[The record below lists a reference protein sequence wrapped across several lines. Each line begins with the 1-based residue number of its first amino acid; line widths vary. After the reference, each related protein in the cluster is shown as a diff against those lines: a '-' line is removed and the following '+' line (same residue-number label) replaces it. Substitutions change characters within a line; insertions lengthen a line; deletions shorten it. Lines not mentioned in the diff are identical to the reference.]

1 MISDTKDK
9 SNIIFFDGVCNLCN
23 FWVKY
28 VVRNDPGGVFYFS
41 SLQSEFAANFLRQN
55 NINSDFETIIL
66 FTEGRFLKESDAV
79 VSILYKIG
87 GFNRFLSRMI
97 KPLPI
102 KIRNALYK
110 FISRNRYRLFGKQ
123 DDYMIP
129 GESIQKRFL

>member
-1 MISDTKDK
+1 MIGDAKDK

-28 VVRNDPGGVFYFS
+28 VVRNDPDGVFYFS
-41 SLQSEFAANFLRQN
+41 SLQSEFAANFLTQN

-79 VSILYKIG
+79 VSILFKIG

-110 FISRNRYRLFGKQ
+110 LISRNRYRLFGKQ
-123 DDYMIP
+123 DDCVIP
-129 GESIQKRFL
+129 EEPIQKRFL

>member
-1 MISDTKDK
+1 MKSDAKDK

-28 VVRNDPGGVFYFS
+28 VVRNDPDGVFYFS
-41 SLQSEFAANFLRQN
+41 SLQSEFAGNFLRQN

-110 FISRNRYRLFGKQ
+110 FISRNRY
-123 DDYMIP
+123 
-129 GESIQKRFL
+129 

>member
-1 MISDTKDK
+1 MIGDAKDK

-28 VVRNDPGGVFYFS
+28 VVRNDPDGVFYFS
-41 SLQSEFAANFLRQN
+41 SLQSEFAANFLTQN

-79 VSILYKIG
+79 VSILFKIG

-110 FISRNRYRLFGKQ
+110 LISRNRYRLFGKQ
-123 DDYMIP
+123 DDCVILEEP
-129 GESIQKRFL
+129 IQKRFL

>member
-1 MISDTKDK
+1 MKSDAKDK

-28 VVRNDPGGVFYFS
+28 VFRNDPDGVFYFS
-41 SLQSEFAANFLRQN
+41 SLQSEFAANFLTQN

-79 VSILYKIG
+79 VSILFKIG
-87 GFNRFLSRMI
+87 GFKRFLSRII

-102 KIRNALYK
+102 KFRDCLYK
-110 FISRNRYRLFGKQ
+110 FVSRNRYRLFGKKE
-123 DDYMIP
+123 YCVIP
-129 GESIQKRFL
+129 DRNVKKRFL

>member
-28 VVRNDPGGVFYFS
+28 VVRNDPDGVFYFS
-41 SLQSEFAANFLRQN
+41 SLQSEFAGNFLRQN

-110 FISRNRYRLFGKQ
+110 FISRNRYLLFGKQ
-123 DDYMIP
+123 DDCMIP